1 ERMTNVAEGV
11 TPGVDN
17 SRPDADAR
25 GHVPGESSM
34 WFFVIGDL
42 LIFAVYF
49 VGYMY
54 FRGQNHELFLQSQAR
69 LNLDIGAVNT
79 VMLLTSSLFVALG
92 TQAARAGNRAD
103 ALRRFWVALAVGAAF
118 PLLKMFEWIPEIT
131 SGLTPGTNLFFIYY
145 YVMTGMPL
153 CHVALGLV
161 IMCFILRN
169 LETSTVPKI
178 SFVETGATYWHM
190 VDVLWLVLFALLYL
204 MR

>member
-1 ERMTNVAEGV
+1 MTDVAEGA
-11 TPGVDN
+11 TTDVDE
-17 SRPDADAR
+17 SAVAAR

-34 WFFVIGDL
+34 WFFVVGDL

-54 FRGQNHELFLQSQAR
+54 FRGQHQEMFLHGQAR
-69 LNLDIGAVNT
+69 LNVDIGAANT

-92 TQAARAGNRAD
+92 TAAARAGNPTN
-103 ALRRFWVALAVGAAF
+103 ALRGWIIAFAFGAAF
-118 PLLKMFEWIPEIT
+118 PLLKLFEWIPEI
-131 SGLTPGTNLFFIYY
+131 SAGLTPGTNLFFMYY
-145 YVMTGMPL
+145 FVMTGMHL

-161 IMCFILRN
+161 VMCFVIRN
-169 LETSTVPKI
+169 LKTSATPKI

>member
-1 ERMTNVAEGV
+1 MTNVAEGL
-11 TPGVDN
+11 TPGVGN
-17 SRPDADAR
+17 SRPDDR
-25 GHVPGESSM
+25 RRDHVPGDSSM

-42 LIFAVYF
+42 LIFGVYF

-69 LNLDIGAVNT
+69 LNLDIGAINT

-92 TQAARAGNRAD
+92 TEAARAGNRAA
-103 ALRRFWVALAVGAAF
+103 ALQRFWIALAFGAAF
-118 PLLKMFEWIPEIT
+118 PLLKMFEWIPEIC
-131 SGLTPGTNLFFIYY
+131 SGLTPGKNLFFMY
-145 YVMTGMPL
+145 
-153 CHVALGLV
+153 
-161 IMCFILRN
+161 FILRN
-169 LETSTVPKI
+169 LKTSKAPKI